1 MGESHQYRMTEG
13 YLDWLMTLNGDQLI
27 HIVARLTDRTISLLS
42 ELHPGGNIP
51 KGTQEL
57 FHIEEIGNK
66 THLLGSIKDIGA
78 GAKEGICSDNC
89 WCKDAMD
96 IV

>member
-1 MGESHQYRMTEG
+1 MGESHQYCMTEE

-42 ELHPGGNIP
+42 ELHPGGEIP
-51 KGTQEL
+51 KVILEL
-57 FHIEEIGNK
+57 LHIEETGNK
-66 THLLGSIKDIGA
+66 THILGSIKDMGN
-78 GAKEGICSDNC
+78 GVKEGICSDNC
-89 WCKDAMD
+89 WCKGAID